1 MNAITPVAPELTRQA
16 STDAQLI
23 ELWLHGRSPATAKA
37 YRGDVDRFVTAVG
50 RPLHSVTLQDL
61 QAYAD
66 GLAAAELS
74 TASRARMLASVKSL
88 FAFAHKLGYLPFDV
102 ARVVRLPK
110 VQGKLAERIL
120 SESQVLRMIGEP
132 ADGES
137 EIDRRNR
144 VLVLLAYAGGL
155 RNSELVSL
163 TWADTSERDEGG
175 GQITV
180 TGKGSKVRVVRLP
193 AAVWSQ
199 LLTLRADAAD
209 ADPILRSRERDGAGA
224 VRALDQSQVNRIVH
238 AFAQRAGIKKSVSP
252 HWLRHA
258 HASHAIERGAPI
270 HLVQATLGH
279 ASVATTGRYLHARP
293 GESSSRFLAVG

>member
-1 MNAITPVAPELTRQA
+1 MNAITPVASGLTRQA

-37 YRGDVDRFVTAVG
+37 YRGDVDRFIHAVG

-66 GLAAAELS
+66 GLADAELS

-120 SESQVLRMIGEP
+120 SEAQVLRMIGEP

-144 VLVLLAYAGGL
+144 VLVLLAYAAGL

-175 GQITV
+175 QITV

-193 AAVWSQ
+193 APVWSH

-209 ADPILRSRERDGAGA
+209 ADPIFRSRERDDAGA

-238 AFAQRAGIKKSVSP
+238 AFARRAGIKKSVSP